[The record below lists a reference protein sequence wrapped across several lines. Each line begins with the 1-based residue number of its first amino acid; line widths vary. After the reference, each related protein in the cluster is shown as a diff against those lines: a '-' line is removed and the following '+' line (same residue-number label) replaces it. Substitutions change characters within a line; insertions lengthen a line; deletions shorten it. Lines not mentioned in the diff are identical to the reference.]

1 MNPRGQKSSAIHHAD
16 SDALEERPQSPML
29 RLQGLPWRWPLC
41 NSKIPPS
48 LQFCECMC
56 MFSVRLFVTLWTVA
70 HQAPLSVGFSR
81 QEYWSGLHF
90 LLQGIFPTRGWKP
103 VSCLRHWRAG
113 STTATWEARMYGDVC
128 VSTCITSFPDYFTL
142 QFITKY

>member
-70 HQAPLSVGFSR
+70 HQAPLSVGFFR
-81 QEYWSGLHF
+81 QEYWSGLS
-90 LLQGIFPTRGWKP
+90 FPPPGDLPNPEMEPATP
-103 VSCLRHWRAG
+103 VSPALAG
-113 STTATWEARMYGDVC
+113 R
-128 VSTCITSFPDYFTL
+128 F
-142 QFITKY
+142 FITALPRKSLNPIGTPNKTIQK